1 MTLMLSDSSEY
12 EGGDLEFQ
20 YVVNGEFETE
30 TVKLERGDILIFP
43 SMVSHRVTEVTS
55 GNRNVL
61 VAWAWGPPYK

>member
-20 YVVNGEFETE
+20 HVVNGEFHTQ

-43 SMVSHRVTEVTS
+43 SMVSHRVTEITS

>member
-12 EGGDLEFQ
+12 EGGDFEFQ
-20 YVVNGEFETE
+20 YVVNGEFETQ